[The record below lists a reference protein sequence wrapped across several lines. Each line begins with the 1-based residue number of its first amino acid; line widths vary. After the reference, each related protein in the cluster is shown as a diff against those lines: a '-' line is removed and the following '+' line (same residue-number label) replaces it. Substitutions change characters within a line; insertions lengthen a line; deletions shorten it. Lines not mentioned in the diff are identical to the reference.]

1 MTTPTPKPTLPR
13 LLGEIVFL
21 MAMFVGIVAGVPKG
35 LALLIP
41 ASFCAGAPLGDTV
54 FIMSL
59 AVWAGIAFPK
69 NKAGLMPLSRLGAVM
84 LAGNLL
90 AYLAA
95 RLVVGCTSVA
105 GWDEH
110 AHYAVAAFIVLAIV
124 TPLAVL
130 HRRVIE
136 PRWSRAMGEAVGEEE
151 DTP

>member
-69 NKAGLMPLSRLGAVM
+69 GKQGLWPLLRLGAVM
-84 LAGNLL
+84 LAGTVI
-90 AYLAA
+90 AFFAA
-95 RLVVGCTSVA
+95 RLAVGCTFVT

-110 AHYAVAAFIVLAIV
+110 AHKAVSIFVVLAIV

-130 HRRVIE
+130 HRRIVE
-136 PRWSRAMGEAVGEEE
+136 PRWVRAMGEADNMDGRE
-151 DTP
+151 